1 VPLRDA
7 EFALHLIQSM
17 RSGLVAI
24 DETGAIAAW
33 NAEAR
38 RILGEPGDPAST
50 PLGRPC
56 REALHEQPTL
66 ARLLL
71 DALEGNQLPSRAE
84 LVLESD
90 GERSSRTIGFT
101 LTALRDQ
108 AGSRRGA
115 AILFRD
121 LTPYER
127 MDEQDRLRERL
138 AALGEMAA
146 GLAHE
151 IRNPL
156 AGMEVIV
163 GLLRRRLA
171 DRPEE
176 RELLE
181 ELGGEARRVAR
192 AVSESLEFVRPAS
205 LDRQPVDPVK
215 LMEKALAQA
224 ASRTSFDGAIERE
237 YPEPAPTLIADAES
251 LRAAWANLIVNAFE
265 AMQALDRT
273 EGHRL
278 RLGMRVEPVRPGPPS
293 VRVERH
299 RISVLHPEPD
309 SHQLV
314 VWFEDTGPGVPVEL
328 RERIFYPFFTT
339 KRGGTGV
346 GLASV
351 QKTVV
356 GHGGHIEV
364 EGQEGR
370 GAVFRLQLP
379 LGEAHPR

>member
-1 VPLRDA
+1 
-7 EFALHLIQSM
+7 M

-38 RILGEPGDPAST
+38 RILGEPPDPT
-50 PLGRPC
+50 RPLLGRPC
-56 REALHEQPTL
+56 REVLQQQPTL

-71 DALEGNQLPSRAE
+71 DALAGPELPSRAE
-84 LVLESD
+84 LVLESQ
-90 GERSSRTIGFT
+90 GEHPPRTIGFT
-101 LTALRDQ
+101 LNAIRDH

-121 LTPYER
+121 LTPFER

-156 AGMEVIV
+156 AAMEVIV

-176 RELLE
+176 RELLD
-181 ELGGEARRVAR
+181 ELGGEARRVAQV
-192 AVSESLEFVRPAS
+192 VSESLEFVRPAS
-205 LDRQPVDPVK
+205 LDHQPVDPVK

-224 ASRTSFDGAIERE
+224 ASRTSFDGVIERE
-237 YPEPAPTLIADAES
+237 YPDPAPMLIADAES
-251 LRAAWANLIVNAFE
+251 LGAAWANLIVNAFE
-265 AMQALDRT
+265 AMQAVDRA

-278 RLGMRVEPVRPGPPS
+278 RLGMRVESVRPGPPS
-293 VRVERH
+293 VRVERQ
-299 RISVLHPEPD
+299 RISVWHPEPE
-309 SHQLV
+309 SHQLL

-339 KRGGTGV
+339 KREGTGV

-351 QKTVV
+351 HKTVV
-356 GHGGHIEV
+356 AHGGHIEV
-364 EGQEGR
+364 EGKEGP

-379 LGEAHPR
+379 LGEAPPR